1 MRVEALAGLGVDL
14 ADARLLE
21 RRAQLLEGKLDAA
34 GIAGLERRLQAV
46 DDREQ
51 SLGEALQ
58 DVFARGE
65 GLGLRAL
72 ARVLGVGHGAHH
84 GVALLLDLGLR
95 FGQQLFQ
102 RFCFLA
108 RFLGLVIL
116 LNGFLL
122 HLVLM
127 GMGAAAFK
135 PRTVKLAQIK
145 GLDFM
150 NKPLKYTLLGLGG
163 LLGLAVA
170 GAAVFALTFDPNRYK
185 QDIERLAKEKTGR
198 TLKLAGD
205 IKLAF
210 WPSLGADVAGITF
223 SEKGSDQQFVAL
235 ESAHAAVKLMPL
247 LRGEY
252 IVDSVKV
259 SGVKARVVKGKDG
272 RFNFSDL
279 TEGGEK
285 NEIQAKKAAS
295 PDDGGKPLVFDISSV
310 SIERASIQYIDQ
322 MAGQEYAIEDFKL
335 KTGRIA
341 QDAEGKLE
349 LAMVAKRKAPAL
361 ELKLAADG
369 KYQFKGGT
377 LSGDVTAKLDDS
389 TIKAKFTAAEP
400 YNFEASID
408 KINLDRYLGGADKP
422 AAQPEAKKA
431 PEQKK
436 PEADTPVDL
445 SPLKSINAKG
455 KLQVGAL
462 EVHGLKLAE
471 VNAQLNA
478 ANGRVTVAPH
488 SAKLYE
494 GTVSGEVAVDANRNH
509 ISLKEDLKNV
519 SIGPLLRDFAEQDRV
534 DGRGNV
540 ALDITTAGATVNA
553 MKRALNGTA
562 KVALRD
568 GAVKGVNIAEIV
580 RKARSMLGGSQP
592 AAEGETAAGN
602 TQKTDF
608 SELNASF
615 AIKNGVAHNEDLEV
629 KAPLFRLGGAGDIN
643 IVNST
648 LDYLAKA
655 SIVATSQGQ
664 GGKERDNLAGLTV
677 PVRLTGSFDDLKYKV
692 DFRGMAGQAAKSE
705 VGEKLKDRLE
715 ERLKEENVRDKL
727 KGLLGR

>member
-1 MRVEALAGLGVDL
+1 
-14 ADARLLE
+14 
-21 RRAQLLEGKLDAA
+21 
-34 GIAGLERRLQAV
+34 
-46 DDREQ
+46 
-51 SLGEALQ
+51 
-58 DVFARGE
+58 
-65 GLGLRAL
+65 
-72 ARVLGVGHGAHH
+72 
-84 GVALLLDLGLR
+84 
-95 FGQQLFQ
+95 
-102 RFCFLA
+102 
-108 RFLGLVIL
+108 
-116 LNGFLL
+116 
-122 HLVLM
+122 
-127 GMGAAAFK
+127 
-135 PRTVKLAQIK
+135 
-145 GLDFM
+145 M

-163 LLGLAVA
+163 LLGLAIA

-185 QDIERLAKEKTGR
+185 QDVERLAKEKTGR
-198 TLKLAGD
+198 TLSVKGD
-205 IKLAF
+205 IQMAF
-210 WPSLGADVAGITF
+210 WPSLGADIAGVSLT
-223 SEKGSDQQFVAL
+223 EKGSNQQFASL
-235 ESAHAAVKLMPL
+235 DSAHASVKLLPL

-252 IVDSVKV
+252 IVDSIKL
-259 SGVKARVVKGKDG
+259 SGVKARIVKGKDG
-272 RFNFSDL
+272 RYNFSDL
-279 TEGGEK
+279 MEGGDKKE
-285 NEIQAKKAAS
+285 AKKAPEPS
-295 PDDGGKPLVFDISSV
+295 EGGQPVVFDVSSV
-310 SIERASIQYIDQ
+310 SVEKAAITYIDQ
-322 MAGQEYAIEDFKL
+322 LAGQEYAIEDFNL

-361 ELKLAADG
+361 EVKLAADG

-436 PEADTPVDL
+436 PQADTPVDL

-455 KLQVGAL
+455 KLQIGAL

-471 VNAQLNA
+471 VSAQLNA
-478 ANGRVTVAPH
+478 ANGRVAVAPH

-494 GTVSGEVAVDANRNH
+494 GTVSGEVAVDANRNQ
-509 ISLKEDLKNV
+509 ISLKEELKNV

-540 ALDITTAGATVNA
+540 TLDVTTAGATVNA
-553 MKRALNGTA
+553 MKRALNGSA

-568 GAVKGVNIAEIV
+568 GAVKGVNIGEIV
-580 RKARSMLGGSQP
+580 RKARSTLGGSQP

-715 ERLKEENVRDKL
+715 ERLKDENVRDKL

>member
-1 MRVEALAGLGVDL
+1 
-14 ADARLLE
+14 
-21 RRAQLLEGKLDAA
+21 
-34 GIAGLERRLQAV
+34 
-46 DDREQ
+46 
-51 SLGEALQ
+51 
-58 DVFARGE
+58 
-65 GLGLRAL
+65 
-72 ARVLGVGHGAHH
+72 
-84 GVALLLDLGLR
+84 
-95 FGQQLFQ
+95 
-102 RFCFLA
+102 
-108 RFLGLVIL
+108 
-116 LNGFLL
+116 
-122 HLVLM
+122 M

-259 SGVKARVVKGKDG
+259 SGVKARVIKGKDG

-361 ELKLAADG
+361 EVKLAADG

-509 ISLKEDLKNV
+509 ISLKEELKNV

-540 ALDITTAGATVNA
+540 ALDVTTAGATVNA

-568 GAVKGVNIAEIV
+568 GAVKGVNIGEIV
-580 RKARSMLGGSQP
+580 RKARSTLGGSQP

-705 VGEKLKDRLE
+705 MGEKLKDRLE
-715 ERLKEENVRDKL
+715 ERLKDENVRDKL

>member
-1 MRVEALAGLGVDL
+1 
-14 ADARLLE
+14 
-21 RRAQLLEGKLDAA
+21 
-34 GIAGLERRLQAV
+34 
-46 DDREQ
+46 
-51 SLGEALQ
+51 
-58 DVFARGE
+58 
-65 GLGLRAL
+65 
-72 ARVLGVGHGAHH
+72 
-84 GVALLLDLGLR
+84 
-95 FGQQLFQ
+95 
-102 RFCFLA
+102 
-108 RFLGLVIL
+108 
-116 LNGFLL
+116 
-122 HLVLM
+122 
-127 GMGAAAFK
+127 
-135 PRTVKLAQIK
+135 
-145 GLDFM
+145 M

-361 ELKLAADG
+361 EVKLAADG

-509 ISLKEDLKNV
+509 ISLKEELKNV

-540 ALDITTAGATVNA
+540 TLDVTTAGATVNA

-568 GAVKGVNIAEIV
+568 GAVKGVNIGEIV
-580 RKARSMLGGSQP
+580 RKARSTLGGSQP

-602 TQKTDF
+602 AEKTDF

-655 SIVATSQGQ
+655 SLVATSQGQ

-677 PVRLTGSFDDLKYKV
+677 PVRLSGSFDDLKYKV

>member
-1 MRVEALAGLGVDL
+1 
-14 ADARLLE
+14 
-21 RRAQLLEGKLDAA
+21 
-34 GIAGLERRLQAV
+34 
-46 DDREQ
+46 
-51 SLGEALQ
+51 
-58 DVFARGE
+58 
-65 GLGLRAL
+65 
-72 ARVLGVGHGAHH
+72 
-84 GVALLLDLGLR
+84 
-95 FGQQLFQ
+95 
-102 RFCFLA
+102 
-108 RFLGLVIL
+108 
-116 LNGFLL
+116 
-122 HLVLM
+122 
-127 GMGAAAFK
+127 
-135 PRTVKLAQIK
+135 
-145 GLDFM
+145 M

-361 ELKLAADG
+361 EVKLAADG

-408 KINLDRYLGGADKP
+408 KINLDRYLGAADKP

-509 ISLKEDLKNV
+509 ISLKEELKNV

-540 ALDITTAGATVNA
+540 ALDVTTAGATVNA

-568 GAVKGVNIAEIV
+568 GAVKGVNIGEIV
-580 RKARSMLGGSQP
+580 RKARSTLGGSQP

-655 SIVATSQGQ
+655 SLVATSQGQ

-677 PVRLTGSFDDLKYKV
+677 PVRLSGSFDDLKYKV

>member
-1 MRVEALAGLGVDL
+1 
-14 ADARLLE
+14 
-21 RRAQLLEGKLDAA
+21 
-34 GIAGLERRLQAV
+34 
-46 DDREQ
+46 
-51 SLGEALQ
+51 
-58 DVFARGE
+58 
-65 GLGLRAL
+65 
-72 ARVLGVGHGAHH
+72 
-84 GVALLLDLGLR
+84 
-95 FGQQLFQ
+95 
-102 RFCFLA
+102 
-108 RFLGLVIL
+108 
-116 LNGFLL
+116 
-122 HLVLM
+122 
-127 GMGAAAFK
+127 
-135 PRTVKLAQIK
+135 
-145 GLDFM
+145 M

-361 ELKLAADG
+361 EVKLAADG

-540 ALDITTAGATVNA
+540 ALDVTTAGATVNA

-580 RKARSMLGGSQP
+580 RKARSTLGGSQP

-705 VGEKLKDRLE
+705 MGEKLKDRLE
-715 ERLKEENVRDKL
+715 ERLKDENVRDKL

>member
-1 MRVEALAGLGVDL
+1 
-14 ADARLLE
+14 
-21 RRAQLLEGKLDAA
+21 
-34 GIAGLERRLQAV
+34 
-46 DDREQ
+46 
-51 SLGEALQ
+51 
-58 DVFARGE
+58 
-65 GLGLRAL
+65 
-72 ARVLGVGHGAHH
+72 
-84 GVALLLDLGLR
+84 
-95 FGQQLFQ
+95 
-102 RFCFLA
+102 
-108 RFLGLVIL
+108 
-116 LNGFLL
+116 
-122 HLVLM
+122 M

-361 ELKLAADG
+361 EVKLAADG

-509 ISLKEDLKNV
+509 ISLKQELKNV

-540 ALDITTAGATVNA
+540 ALDVTTAGATVNA

-568 GAVKGVNIAEIV
+568 GAVKGVNIGEIV
-580 RKARSMLGGSQP
+580 RKARSTLGGSQP

-715 ERLKEENVRDKL
+715 ERLKDENVRDKL